1 MTSSEGS
8 LIADLAVAG
17 LITGGIYALI
27 AIGLNLQYGLL
38 RIMNIAHGEFLMVGA
53 YLTYALRMLTG
64 ASPLWFL
71 PVSAGAMFA
80 LGLGIHRLI
89 FRRLAATS
97 ASAEVFEERSLLIGF
112 GLMFVLQNAALLIW
126 GADLRGYDYLAQPI
140 QYGGVIVT
148 ANRLLVFAVV
158 VAISGA
164 LMLALRVTMLGK
176 AVRGML
182 QSPLGAMLVG
192 VDTRRLHPICFAL
205 GLALAGAAGSLLS
218 MIFEVSPS
226 MGESY
231 TVTAL
236 IVITLGGLGHV
247 VGSFVGALLLGL
259 VESFG
264 MYFTSPSLKALL
276 SYGVLVLVL
285 LIRPKGLVAR

>member
-1 MTSSEGS
+1 LQGSLS
-8 LIADLAVAG
+8 LIADLTVAG

-38 RIMNIAHGEFLMVGA
+38 RIMNIAHGEFLMFGA
-53 YLTYALRMLTG
+53 YLTYALRTLTG

-71 PVSAGAMFA
+71 PVSAGAMFL
-80 LGLGIHRLI
+80 LGLLIHRLV

-97 ASAEVFEERSLLIGF
+97 SSAEALEERSLLVGF
-112 GLMFVLQNAALLIW
+112 GLMFVLQNGALLIW
-126 GADLRGYDYLAQPI
+126 GADLRGYDYLAQPL

-148 ANRLLVFAVV
+148 ANRLLVFGVV
-158 VAISGA
+158 LAISVA
-164 LMLALRVTMLGK
+164 LMLALRLTMIGK
-176 AVRGML
+176 AVRAML
-182 QSPLGAMLVG
+182 QSPLGALLVG

-236 IVITLGGLGHV
+236 IVITLGGLGHI

-276 SYGVLVLVL
+276 SYGVFVLVL
-285 LIRPKGLVAR
+285 LIRPRGLVSR